1 MNVMKRTL
9 CVITAFVLC
18 VIIAATTV
26 AADTFVP
33 SVTAKLAPEVVSD
46 DNALVEVV
54 NDNDQHVDN
63 YDAEHVVVTPVSY
76 NMANDE
82 AKEALSDAFDTL
94 CANDGKLDAV
104 MPELA
109 NVAASANVSIS
120 DLVVKDLFYVDVSDE
135 LGQTMINGGNAL
147 KLTLNAKVTRSQFVT
162 VMVCVNG
169 KWTPVKFV
177 VNADG
182 SITCMMKN
190 VGTVAILVKP

>member
-1 MNVMKRTL
+1 MKRTL